1 MEKYLNEAIIGNK
14 NMLVTFS
21 EKGEMLRLSYPNKD
35 NRQYLKY
42 FHTGVKINDSELIY
56 MHDDIN
62 NTYLQY
68 YDTDTNILNTEVT
81 NTYFNLKILQTD
93 FVTIKEDVLIKKY
106 SFINESNIELNVNFL
121 IHSELLSDQNNFI
134 SGMKIDTGMVQYAHD
149 FSVATF
155 SKSNKLLSCQ
165 INDSQ
170 RTIQSGTIGGKDY
183 IGMSKDSSISYDIGI
198 IKPKEKKE
206 IEICICIDE
215 SKKPMKMFVDEIE
228 RIRKI
233 DLNKEYTNVKSYWR
247 KYVKAHNGLEL
258 KTPANSYE
266 EKIQNI
272 YVRTILLFP
281 LLTNQAT
288 GGIIAAPEVDEEL
301 TQCGRYAYCWPRDA
315 VFITKALDILK
326 MTKETEKFYNN
337 FCRITQSKNG
347 MWEQRFYTDGKLAPS
362 WGYQVDETAS
372 VVYGVYSHYEYTKN
386 EEFLKENLQMCEKAI
401 DFLKR
406 YVKDIIDKTGIYNV
420 SYDVWE
426 EMDKGIHMYSLSA
439 IFAGFNS
446 MIKIYKVLGK
456 NISSFE
462 NNRLKDEKVNKNI
475 NEISELQVEVK
486 KYIEENLYDENRKSY
501 VRNTE
506 DRRIDISL
514 LGAVYPFN
522 VFSSKEKKVL
532 NTVENINLTIRTYTG
547 GYQRYE
553 YDGYRNGSPWP
564 IANLWMTLYYLEN
577 GERKKAKETFD
588 FVLKTAGKH
597 SFLGEQID
605 NATLKPNWVIG
616 LGWSHAMFIIVLE
629 KLMK

>member
-183 IGMSKDSSISYDIGI
+183 IGMSKDSSISYDIG
-198 IKPKEKKE
+198 KEKKE

-228 RIRKI
+228 RIKKI

-446 MIKIYKVLGK
+446 MIKIYKALGK

>member
-228 RIRKI
+228 RIKKI

-446 MIKIYKVLGK
+446 MIKIYKALGK